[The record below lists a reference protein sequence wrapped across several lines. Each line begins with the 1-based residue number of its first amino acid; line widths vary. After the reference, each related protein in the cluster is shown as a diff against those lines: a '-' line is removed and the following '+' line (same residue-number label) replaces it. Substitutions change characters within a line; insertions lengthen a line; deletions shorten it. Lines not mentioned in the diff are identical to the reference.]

1 MTNRTVTIEDF
12 IKDEFKG
19 KDPNDYEFRGD
30 GKIVR
35 KDRWEA
41 GIHNIHN
48 LLVSYG
54 VLKNHDEFEIEEI
67 FKSVEGLLA
76 LWVSNQKLKAAMGT
90 GVMLLASENNDGV
103 NLCNDL
109 NEKLN
114 NILAIQKSKGY

>member
-1 MTNRTVTIEDF
+1 M
-12 IKDEFKG
+12 
-19 KDPNDYEFRGD
+19 RGD

-48 LLVSYG
+48 LLFSYG